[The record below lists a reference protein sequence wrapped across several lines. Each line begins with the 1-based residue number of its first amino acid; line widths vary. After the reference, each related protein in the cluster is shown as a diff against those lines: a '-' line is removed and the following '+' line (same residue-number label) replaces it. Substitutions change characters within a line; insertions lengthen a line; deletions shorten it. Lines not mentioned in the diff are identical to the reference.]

1 MGKNIVIIGSSGAI
15 GGAFTQHLAA
25 LHPDA
30 TVHAYSRT
38 PAAQAAPPVVH
49 HLIDY
54 ADEASI
60 AAAASQAAA
69 EAAID
74 MVVVATGILHTEEI
88 KPEKSLRDLSADKL
102 QHLFAVNAVV
112 PALVAKHFLP
122 QLNRDQRSVFV
133 ALSAH
138 AGSISDNDIGG
149 WYAYRASKVAL
160 NMLIK
165 NAAIEVGRRNKQA
178 VIVGLHPG
186 TVDSYLSEPF
196 KKSLPADRLFTPAFA
211 AEQSIRM
218 LDRLTPEHTGRCFE
232 WDGQEM
238 AP

>member
-1 MGKNIVIIGSSGAI
+1 
-15 GGAFTQHLAA
+15 
-25 LHPDA
+25 
-30 TVHAYSRT
+30 
-38 PAAQAAPPVVH
+38 
-49 HLIDY
+49 
-54 ADEASI
+54 
-60 AAAASQAAA
+60 
-69 EAAID
+69 

-196 KKSLPADRLFTPAFA
+196 KKSLPPDKLFTPAFA